1 MSQRGHI
8 TSNQNLWL
16 IGAQFVALL
25 SPNCLDFILMRLK
38 LGPSLFFFDP
48 IPMVGFR
55 LHTSTPP
62 FPVRAL

>member
-25 SPNCLDFILMRLK
+25 KKNSLDFILMRLK
-38 LGPSLFFFDP
+38 LGLSLSFFDP

-62 FPVRAL
+62 FHVRA